1 MLTMCLSLISSSGS
15 WVSEKY
21 YFIIDEE
28 ICFSLYSSK
37 AFMIL
42 VCCEIILPYIVTV
55 RQTLTAMIT
64 TASQVSVQF

>member
-21 YFIIDEE
+21 HFIIDEE
-28 ICFSLYSSK
+28 ICISLFSSK
-37 AFMIL
+37 ALMIL

-55 RQTLTAMIT
+55 RKNIT
-64 TASQVSVQF
+64 TIITKASQVSVQF